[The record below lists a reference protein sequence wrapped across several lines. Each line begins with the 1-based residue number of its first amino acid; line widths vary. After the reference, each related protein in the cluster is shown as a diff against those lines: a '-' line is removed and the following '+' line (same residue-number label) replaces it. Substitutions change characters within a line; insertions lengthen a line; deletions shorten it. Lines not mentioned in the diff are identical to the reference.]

1 MGERVEHEPA
11 TALLSMP
18 LRQSVAV
25 VMERTPLASRW
36 QSERWE
42 AKGVVPDIFG
52 KDAPPR
58 TLYDDGK
65 RLEVLFPGFDIALKG
80 EDLGGAARACPD
92 SRVGLKEMGDFGAG
106 AGAY

>member
-65 RLEVLFPGFDIALKG
+65 RLEVLFPGFAIDLKG
-80 EDLGGAARACPD
+80 EDLDGYFLNLTPPQPKVFVLVRSGCSCLP
-92 SRVGLKEMGDFGAG
+92 
-106 AGAY
+106 

>member
-65 RLEVLFPGFDIALKG
+65 RLEVLFPGFDIDLKG
-80 EDLGGAARACPD
+80 EDLEGYFLNLTPPQPKVFVLRSSCSCLP
-92 SRVGLKEMGDFGAG
+92 
-106 AGAY
+106 

>member
-36 QSERWE
+36 QSGRWE
-42 AKGVVPDIFG
+42 AKGVVPDIFRQVC
-52 KDAPPR
+52 A
-58 TLYDDGK
+58 T
-65 RLEVLFPGFDIALKG
+65 ALLSTTTVSASKFSFRG
-80 EDLGGAARACPD
+80 STSP
-92 SRVGLKEMGDFGAG
+92 
-106 AGAY
+106 